1 MNDNN
6 IEMEK
11 TGKNRAFSP
20 SRTVWRTQM
29 AKGIYTPHR
38 VSLITCMIN
47 NNLSALLQ
55 DFLTQLEVD
64 AYIEQARNVRELV
77 KPLPF
82 GIPGDT
88 VKLRS
93 TPSTIFRFTVPR
105 ENAKDTISAIIA
117 LAGLNVPG
125 RGTIFS
131 QDLMEFSNQPPVI
144 NLAFLESK
152 KVENDDVTLLN
163 HLSYMICVLS
173 ENGEGDNLAKNALDL
188 GICVPQLTNATGND
202 IRDQLGLIRVTIP
215 AEKEIVHLIMP
226 EQDSSSIAQLLAE
239 QAKLDRP
246 GRGFIYQTPITVGLI
261 DTYMKIGGQKF
272 AASMEQVIAAID
284 SLKGNTNWRRRLDAA
299 DAADSRNAYV
309 HPDNCEVTIISDED
323 RIDDLRATCLSVGAT
338 GATTT
343 RITRIS
349 GQGELGKQS
358 LVRSAVSIPA
368 TMADT
373 VVDSLL
379 QISTIDKENVDK
391 IKVLDSPSTYVRAL

>member
-226 EQDSSSIAQLLAE
+226 EQDSSSIVQLLAE

>member
-6 IEMEK
+6 IENGK
-11 TGKNRAFSP
+11 TGRNRAFSP

-47 NNLSALLQ
+47 NDLSALLQ

-88 VKLRS
+88 VQLRS

-105 ENAKDTISAIIA
+105 ENAKDTIGAIIA

-173 ENGEGDNLAKNALDL
+173 ENGAGDNLAKNALDL

-261 DTYMKIGGQKF
+261 DTYMKVGGQKF

-284 SLKGNTNWRRRLDAA
+284 SLKGNTNWRRRLDAEGS
-299 DAADSRNAYV
+299 ADSRNACV

-349 GQGELGKQS
+349 GQGELGRQS